1 MHVKTPQRFLTSTS
15 PLNKKIVAGTLLLK
29 IALKKR
35 RLIEKKKKVP
45 KKKKKNNKGRVG
57 RLEYGFFC
65 SIVRSKIK
73 KNDKL
78 YYHSYSR
85 HVAAL
90 CVWCYSLSGVTQ

>member
-45 KKKKKNNKGRVG
+45 KKKKKTTRAGLAASNMA
-57 RLEYGFFC
+57 FF
-65 SIVRSKIK
+65 
-73 KNDKL
+73 
-78 YYHSYSR
+78 
-85 HVAAL
+85 AQL
-90 CVWCYSLSGVTQ
+90 CVAK